1 MIGLAPFMD
10 DSSAG
15 FPALEQTMNLSFEQR
30 ETLSRWL
37 PTLLAVAAIW
47 LLARGFKRLLWTAFG
62 IGWVIYWSGGR
73 FPLWF

>member
-1 MIGLAPFMD
+1 
-10 DSSAG
+10 
-15 FPALEQTMNLSFEQR
+15 MNLSFEQR